1 MKEAQVMKVRAKITL
16 ELDSEI
22 EKIPKTRKK
31 KECRSGYSLGKTTKY
46 LRINKKY
53 QRKLK
58 PFMNN
63 SMGKKTMSKS
73 GKKSIIG
80 LWWLVGMTNVN

>member
-1 MKEAQVMKVRAKITL
+1 MKEAQVMKVRAKITS

-53 QRKLK
+53 
-58 PFMNN
+58 
-63 SMGKKTMSKS
+63 
-73 GKKSIIG
+73 
-80 LWWLVGMTNVN
+80 

>member
-1 MKEAQVMKVRAKITL
+1 MKRGLRKIYIKTNTKSLLQNLADKPKNELKQTEMKEAQVMITL

-53 QRKLK
+53 
-58 PFMNN
+58 
-63 SMGKKTMSKS
+63 
-73 GKKSIIG
+73 
-80 LWWLVGMTNVN
+80 

>member
-1 MKEAQVMKVRAKITL
+1 MKRHLPKIYIKTDAKSHLQNLADKPKNYLKQIEMKEAQVMKVRAKITS

-53 QRKLK
+53 
-58 PFMNN
+58 
-63 SMGKKTMSKS
+63 
-73 GKKSIIG
+73 
-80 LWWLVGMTNVN
+80 

>member
-1 MKEAQVMKVRAKITL
+1 MQNLADKPENELKQTEMKEAQVMKVRAKITL

-53 QRKLK
+53 
-58 PFMNN
+58 
-63 SMGKKTMSKS
+63 
-73 GKKSIIG
+73 
-80 LWWLVGMTNVN
+80 